1 MGFDGEKVKVLART
15 DRSRKGEVDE
25 QIKGLVSFLNSC
37 KDYFTTS
44 SCSGRISLLAPG
56 EKKHDTIWLLKSHK
70 AVEKDAVKEALASL
84 PKEEV
89 WFRMQGFILHVT
101 CRDLDAARLLLRCAQ
116 ESGLKRSGLV
126 LPFSAVRVLIQGLD
140 KLNTP
145 IAKGGTLLA
154 NENYLGPLLDAANAQ
169 LKKNLE
175 RLARFESVCKDK
187 I

>member
-1 MGFDGEKVKVLART
+1 M
-15 DRSRKGEVDE
+15 
-25 QIKGLVSFLNSC
+25 
-37 KDYFTTS
+37 
-44 SCSGRISLLAPG
+44 
-56 EKKHDTIWLLKSHK
+56 
-70 AVEKDAVKEALASL
+70 
-84 PKEEV
+84 
-89 WFRMQGFILHVT
+89 
-101 CRDLDAARLLLRCAQ
+101 
-116 ESGLKRSGLV
+116 